1 MVGGGVRVRSAKI
14 EDIYKFAARNSTG
27 EGSQTHGCTK
37 TTTPVNGNTLL
48 VSFPSFLPP
57 GTEPRHLITHGDRK
71 RFPSGPT
78 ATCSQKRTNEE
89 EKKDEEG
96 ENVLV

>member
-1 MVGGGVRVRSAKI
+1 M
-14 EDIYKFAARNSTG
+14 
-27 EGSQTHGCTK
+27 
-37 TTTPVNGNTLL
+37 L

-78 ATCSQKRTNEE
+78 TTYSQKRTNEE

-96 ENVLV
+96 GKEGKGRNLEWKVEMGRR